1 MTKKTEEDRETEGFG
16 KENPHFG
23 AMLGLEKIESAEDAS
38 IFELK
43 LRPEHC
49 NQYGSVH
56 GGVLMSLLD
65 AAGLWAGAYRNGALS
80 SASTAAL
87 NCNFLCGA
95 RWGEVVGLRAT
106 GEVTK
111 RGKSMYFS
119 STRVHASP
127 SGDLLATG
135 QGVYSSAPG
144 QAAPREDALS
154 GKGRE

>member
-1 MTKKTEEDRETEGFG
+1 MIKKTKEDREIEGCG
-16 KENPHFG
+16 KEKPHFG
-23 AMLGLEKIESAEDAS
+23 AMLGFERIESAENTS
-38 IFELK
+38 IFELR

-65 AAGLWAGAYRNGALS
+65 AAGLWAGAYRNGTLS

-87 NCNFLCGA
+87 NCNFLRGA

-111 RGKSMYFS
+111 RGKSLYFS
-119 STRVHASP
+119 STRVHACP

-135 QGVYSSAPG
+135 QGVYGSAPG
-144 QAAPREDALS
+144 QAAPRTDAPS
-154 GKGRE
+154 GKGGE